1 MTTLC
6 PADFSMAERQNTAT
20 VANIFDLRA
29 RNTAIRNEV
38 EAYCHDRGLL
48 RDQAQACVDTAILAR
63 DAVAGKRTAD
73 RIVAKMQAIKAR
85 HWPRDP
91 EPPRAA

>member
-1 MTTLC
+1 MSAL
-6 PADFSMAERQNTAT
+6 SMNELSAVQNTNTAT

-38 EAYCHDRGLL
+38 EAYCHDKGLL

-91 EPPRAA
+91 EPPQAA